1 MMFDQMPQDQIVIE
15 ADRLVLRPVEDADA
29 GLLEMYAGDQ
39 RVAHM
44 TRSIPHPMP
53 PGAAEAFVKAARAE
67 DRKEDVW
74 IIDGRLSDRAAM
86 LGVIN
91 LERLDRDQSE
101 IGYWVAPAFW
111 NTGFATEAV
120 RAMVAAN
127 PHQSK
132 QMFAEVFQDN
142 PISARL
148 LTNCGFEYLGDAEG
162 YSVARDTR
170 VPTWTY
176 SRQMG

>member
-1 MMFDQMPQDQIVIE
+1 MKLDQMPQDQMVIE
-15 ADRLVLRPVEDADA
+15 AERLILRPVEDADA
-29 GLLEMYAGDQ
+29 GLLEMYAGDE
-39 RVAHM
+39 RVARM

-53 PGAAEAFVKAARAE
+53 PGAAAAFLTAARAE
-67 DRKEDVW
+67 ERKEDVW
-74 IIDGRLSDRAAM
+74 IIDGRLSERAAM

-120 RAMVAAN
+120 RALVAAN

-142 PISARL
+142 PISARV